1 MSKHDYRVTLRQMEE
16 YAGRAQEICADKT
29 LDELM
34 GDWQATLALERALEV
49 LGEAVKRLPND
60 LRNRYTQVEWRA
72 IAGMRDRLIH
82 GYDFIKH
89 EILWNAVHEQ
99 LPTLRETIQQMLD
112 DSENGDPAYKP

>member
-1 MSKHDYRVTLRQMEE
+1 MSKHDYRVTLRQIEE
-16 YAGRAQEICADKT
+16 YAGRAQEICAGKT
-29 LDELM
+29 LNELVS
-34 GDWQATLALERALEV
+34 DWQATLALERALEI

-82 GYDFIKH
+82 GYDSIKH

-99 LPTLRETIQQMLD
+99 LPTLQVTIQQMLD
-112 DSENGDPAYKP
+112 DLESDDTH

>member
-1 MSKHDYRVTLRQMEE
+1 MSKHDYRVTLRQIEE
-16 YAGRAQEICADKT
+16 YAGRAQEICAGKA
-29 LDELM
+29 LDELV
-34 GDWQATLALERALEV
+34 GDWQATLALERALEI

-82 GYDFIKH
+82 GYDSIKH

-99 LPTLRETIQQMLD
+99 LPTLQATIQQMLD
-112 DSENGDPAYKP
+112 DLESGDTG